1 MADDAT
7 QIELCFVRFNGAK
20 AALER
25 ATAHR
30 KGVQTHHSPPW
41 YEAVKE
47 EAECFNA
54 TYEAFQALQARLI
67 VPAGE
72 AVMEAGSPTWY
83 LQPIPESESAARPA

>member
-7 QIELCFVRFNGAK
+7 QIELCFVRFNAAK
-20 AALER
+20 AAFER

-30 KGVQTHHSPPW
+30 KRVQTHHSPPW

-47 EAECFNA
+47 EAECFKCNVRGVPGPSGKA
-54 TYEAFQALQARLI
+54 D

-83 LQPIPESESAARPA
+83 LQSIPQGEAAATPA

>member
-7 QIELCFVRFNGAK
+7 EVEFCFLKFNAAK
-20 AALER
+20 VALVR

-30 KGVQTHHSPPW
+30 KAVQTRHSPPW
-41 YEAVKE
+41 YEAVMQ
-47 EAECFNA
+47 EAACFNA

-83 LQPIPESESAARPA
+83 LQPIPVRGSSATPT